1 MDGVAHTTDYF
12 DSHLHN
18 YSAKRL
24 RFVFDS
30 LNRVAKPGQSLV
42 DIGCGTGN
50 ILAHFEKE
58 TRLELCGID
67 ASSACLKKAAE
78 VSRCETLQG
87 SIIDDRFVSSIGRR
101 FDFAILAAV
110 LHHVI
115 GKTRVESRALAKK
128 AITNALCL
136 LKPHGMLFILEPT
149 FEPRISMDL
158 VFWIKRAITTI
169 TSNRV
174 MIGGYWNNIGA
185 PVVSYYGSDELV
197 SLIPD
202 GLRVVEKSI
211 SNRRAKPLQRFV
223 GLRRGQ
229 AILVIEKS

>member
-30 LNRVAKPGQSLV
+30 LNRVARPGQSIV

-50 ILAHFEKE
+50 TLAHLKQAM
-58 TRLELCGID
+58 RLELCGID
-67 ASSACLKKAAE
+67 VSAVCLKKAAE
-78 VSRCETLQG
+78 VSGCETLQG
-87 SIIDDRFVSSIGRR
+87 SITDDRFVSSVGQR

-115 GKTRVESRALAKK
+115 GKSRRESKALAKK
-128 AITNALCL
+128 AVANSFRL
-136 LKPHGMLFILEPT
+136 LKPDGMLFILEPT
-149 FEPRISMDL
+149 FSPRLSMDL
-158 VFWIKRAITTI
+158 IFWVKRAITTI

-185 PVVSYYGSDELV
+185 PVVSYYGSDELTD
-197 SLIPD
+197 LILNP
-202 GLRVVEKSI
+202 
-211 SNRRAKPLQRFV
+211 A
-223 GLRRGQ
+223 
-229 AILVIEKS
+229 